1 MSAALLTVRVV
12 APTPRAAIDHVDAI
26 PRPIASSAP
35 RDFFFAGGR
44 RDAAP
49 LAGALPRDDALARVV
64 AGLRGA
70 VGFLGVVTVRAV
82 RPVPDLREVP
92 DAREE
97 PDPLDP
103 ALAVEVLV
111 FPAMPPG

>member
-1 MSAALLTVRVV
+1 M
-12 APTPRAAIDHVDAI
+12 

-35 RDFFFAGGR
+35 RDFVLVAGR

-49 LAGALPRDDALARVV
+49 LAGPLPRDVALARAV

-70 VGFLGVVTVRAV
+70 VGFFGVVTVRAV
-82 RPVPDLREVP
+82 RPEPDLRAVP
-92 DAREE
+92 DVREE
-97 PDPLDP
+97 PDPVDP

>member
-1 MSAALLTVRVV
+1 M
-12 APTPRAAIDHVDAI
+12 DEM
-26 PRPIASSAP
+26 PRPMASRAP
-35 RDFFFAGGR
+35 RDFFLAAGL
-44 RDAAP
+44 RDDAP
-49 LAGALPRDDALARVV
+49 LAGDLRDAAFARVV

-70 VGFLGVVTVRAV
+70 VGFFGVVTVRAV
-82 RPVPDLREVP
+82 RPLPDFRAVP

-111 FPAMPPG
+111 FPAMHPG

>member
-1 MSAALLTVRVV
+1 M
-12 APTPRAAIDHVDAI
+12 DAI

-35 RDFFFAGGR
+35 RDFFLVGGR
-44 RDAAP
+44 RDAAA
-49 LAGALPRDDALARVV
+49 LAGPLPRDDALARVV

-70 VGFLGVVTVRAV
+70 VGFFGVVTVRAV
-82 RPVPDLREVP
+82 RPVPDLRAVP
-92 DAREE
+92 DARED

-111 FPAMPPG
+111 FPAMHPG

>member
-1 MSAALLTVRVV
+1 M
-12 APTPRAAIDHVDAI
+12 
-26 PRPIASSAP
+26 PRPIASRAP
-35 RDFFFAGGR
+35 RDFFFAAGR
-44 RDAAP
+44 RAVDAP
-49 LAGALPRDDALARVV
+49 LAGPLPREDAFVREV

-82 RPVPDLREVP
+82 RPPPDLRAVP